1 MIIDHKKFGIA
12 KLNSAEKV
20 YEILKE
26 VHSKVK
32 GFDRDKEHFYV
43 IGLTRR
49 ITIRYIDLVSIGSIS
64 ATVAEPRE
72 IYRMAVYRA
81 VGGGIIIAHTHP
93 SGNLEPS
100 EVDKKLTNKI
110 REAGRI
116 LEIQLIDHIIFT
128 DEGFYSFAN
137 EGEI

>member
-1 MIIDHKKFGIA
+1 MIIDHKQFGTT

-49 ITIRYIDLVSIGSIS
+49 ITIRYIDLISVGSLTFT
-64 ATVAEPRE
+64 AAEPRE
-72 IYRMAVYRA
+72 IYRMAVHQA
-81 VGGGIIIAHTHP
+81 AGIIIIAHTHP

-116 LEIQLIDHIIFT
+116 LAIEMIDHIIFT

-137 EGEI
+137 EVVI